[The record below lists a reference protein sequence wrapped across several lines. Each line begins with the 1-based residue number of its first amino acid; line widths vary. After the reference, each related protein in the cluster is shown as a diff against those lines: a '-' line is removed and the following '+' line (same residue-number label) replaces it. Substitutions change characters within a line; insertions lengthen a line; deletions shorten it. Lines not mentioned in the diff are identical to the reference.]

1 MTRPIVYSIA
11 LGVFV
16 CTTAMTIASIT
27 TPHWLSYAVTA
38 DNSGATYRKDLGLHE
53 SCSSLDDPQCRRF
66 PDDDDCRGDQFF
78 CSMWRSSGFLLSFA
92 TIVELATLI
101 TFMVVM
107 AGGKYKRET
116 GWKLIGAF
124 LLADAA
130 IEFAGMGIVAYLFN
144 NDEQFALPG
153 WRLSSSWILCTVSAA
168 VSVLIALGLWA
179 TAQFLPPEDDY
190 EYLDDPEDPI
200 DS

>member
-1 MTRPIVYSIA
+1 MTRKIVYSIA
-11 LGVFV
+11 LGAFV

-27 TPHWLSYAVTA
+27 TPYWISYSVTA
-38 DNSGATYRKDLGLHE
+38 DNSGATYGKHLGLHQ
-53 SCSSLDDPQCRRF
+53 SCSSLDDPPCRHF

-101 TFMVVM
+101 TFLVVM

-130 IEFAGMGIVAYLFN
+130 VEFAGMGLVVSRNLIPIFPHRIPMMLNFMCVRVYDIYVYAY
-144 NDEQFALPG
+144 
-153 WRLSSSWILCTVSAA
+153 IL
-168 VSVLIALGLWA
+168 I
-179 TAQFLPPEDDY
+179 
-190 EYLDDPEDPI
+190 I
-200 DS
+200 RIK